1 MDTIYKDLI
10 RRYCEGC
17 LTEEDETRLFLWI
30 SESQTN
36 MDLFRQEE
44 KVWFENHRMPL
55 AAKIAVD
62 KAYRKAHRSIAMR
75 IAAAVSA
82 AAILIGAFTA
92 IGLHKE
98 SNGLTRL
105 DNKTASTIMVPAS
118 ATTEI
123 TLPDSTHVWLN
134 AGSTLRYGRDFNIRN
149 RDIRLE
155 GEAYFEVAHNKMLP
169 FVVHTED
176 CNVTALGTKFNVYSY
191 PGSTSTHATLLEGSV
206 MVENSTS
213 GLLLSPGQKATVS
226 DNGIIIRSEVDA
238 SQYISWI
245 NGEIRYDE
253 ISLDELFNR
262 LSLLFMADIHHEGL
276 SCGGRMIRASFS
288 REESLESILQAISC
302 LLPLSYQSLQGAYDI
317 TEIHKDNK

>member
-17 LTEEDETRLFLWI
+17 LTGEEETRLFLWI

-36 MDLFRQEE
+36 MDQFRLEE
-44 KVWFENHRMPL
+44 KVWLENHRMPL

-62 KAYRKAHRSIAMR
+62 KAYRKAHRNVAMR

-82 AAILIGAFTA
+82 AAVIIGAFTA
-92 IGLHKE
+92 IGFHKE
-98 SNGLTRL
+98 DNGLTRL

-134 AGSTLRYGRDFNIRN
+134 AGSMLRYGRDFNIRN

-155 GEAYFEVAHNKMLP
+155 GEAYFEVAHNKTLP

-191 PGSTSTHATLLEGSV
+191 PGSTATHATLLEGSV
-206 MVENSTS
+206 MVENSMS
-213 GLLLSPGQKATVS
+213 GIILAPGQKATVS
-226 DNGIIIRSEVDA
+226 DNAIIRSDVDA

-262 LSLLFMADIHHEGL
+262 LSLLFMADIRHDGL
-276 SCGGRMIRASFS
+276 SCGDRMIRAAFS
-288 REESLESILQAISC
+288 REESLESIMQAITC
-302 LLPLSYQSLQGAYDI
+302 LLPLNCEALQGAFAI
-317 TEIHKDNK
+317 TEIHKDNI